1 MKAAKLNRLLHR
13 WGSITTALPI
23 AIIIVTGIILQ
34 LKKDVAWIQPSTQS
48 GSSQEL
54 SISFDTILN
63 TAKTVPQAEIS
74 SWDDI
79 DRLDVRPA
87 KGMLKVRG
95 KNRWEVQ
102 IDTKTGNVIQV
113 AYRRSD
119 LIESIHDGSFFHDTF
134 KLWLFLPAGLILFG
148 LWVTGIYLFLLP
160 HMNKRKRRREKLK
173 SNAPS

>member
-13 WGSITTALPI
+13 WGSITIALPI
-23 AIIIVTGIILQ
+23 VVIIVTGIILQ
-34 LKKDVAWIQPSTQS
+34 LKKEVAWIQPPTQI
-48 GSSQEL
+48 GSSREVG
-54 SISFDTILN
+54 ITFEAILN
-63 TAKTVPQAEIS
+63 TAKTVPQAGIE

-79 DRLDVRPA
+79 DRLDVRPG

-102 IDTKTGNVIQV
+102 IDTKTGEILQV

-119 LIESIHDGSFFHDTF
+119 LIESIHDGSFFHKKF
-134 KLWLFLPAGLILFG
+134 KFWLFLPAGLILFG
-148 LWVTGIYLFLLP
+148 LWVTGLYLFLLP

-173 SNAPS
+173 KNAPS